1 MGLLQKK
8 GITSLGG
15 NATSSGGLLQ
25 RAGITSLSQAQSTK
39 PVITPT
45 SSKKVTATKVTTN
58 VKPVIKAATPPP
70 KPNVVTKALS
80 GAEKVIKDVVK
91 GITFKLVPPSQNI
104 DKKIVDTVSQLKP
117 PTSQKITIKPGQ
129 KKIDPSQLKQAG
141 IFPKEQTSAQL
152 KQTPQIQ
159 KGRTATTKVIDNS
172 SNAIKS
178 FLAEIPK
185 RFPETAR
192 GIKEIIDHP
201 LSANASPKKALT
213 DAWEAIKQPVIK
225 EFKLS
230 AKSQFDPPKSI
241 AGKVGLEAERLA
253 TAGAIIFSPI
263 SALFSAANNVPVI
276 GTVSRAVSLPFLA
289 VGEGATKVSNKII
302 DQLPISKEAKD
313 QLKPGIG
320 EIFALAGQLALGKIT
335 EIGAKKK
342 IELTKKFGEKD
353 ATTIVEKA
361 TELAAEKKAPTVKPT
376 IDDVQA
382 KLETYL
388 TPGEKTPQE
397 IIGSVIKSGQEK
409 TAEGKATIQ
418 AAIEAQQSG
427 QNIVIEKSV
436 SEPIKVYRG
445 ESSTRKTPEGSYAD
459 AIPTSTNPDIAKIF
473 SGRDGKV
480 KEYTIDPKAKIADGL
495 ELQNKGIVAE
505 ADVIKYAKENGY
517 DAVDLRFRKLSIQ
530 SIHDKNLRGFEDEI
544 KVINKNALIPVE
556 PKPKTVSV
564 PRSQIPVGEGQL
576 KSSGLEARLKEAE
589 RIQKHLDKT
598 PEAIREQLGLST
610 YKEMNKKENIQRA
623 VDFVTQN
630 PEEAI
635 RILKGDAEPPKGI
648 LRNSLFVAMQNKAIG
663 DVNLARKLASIE
675 STRLGQEI
683 SILTEIDPNSPVK
696 IMRDLIKVREDAI
709 KKNYGGKKAS
719 QVRET
724 FVKKAMDQVKK
735 PDKYDINKLIDFI
748 ETC

>member
-58 VKPVIKAATPPP
+58 VKPAIKAATPPP

-117 PTSQKITIKPGQ
+117 TASQKITIKPGQ

-263 SALFSAANNVPVI
+263 SALFSAANNVPVV

-302 DQLPISKEAKD
+302 DQLPISKEAKN

-388 TPGEKTPQE
+388 TPGERTPQE
-397 IIGSVIKSGQEK
+397 VIGAVIKSGQET

-418 AAIEAQQSG
+418 TAMEAQQNG
-427 QNIVIEKSV
+427 QNIVIEKAQV
-436 SEPIKVYRG
+436 VEP
-445 ESSTRKTPEGSYAD
+445 
-459 AIPTSTNPDIAKIF
+459 
-473 SGRDGKV
+473 KV
-480 KEYTIDPKAKIADGL
+480 KEPTAQTELFTKEQKTVKEVVPETATVKTPSKIGESIERKAIEANLTKGFEGIAGYDKVTIKEQAQKAADLMKNVEEARKVIRGETELPQGL
-495 ELQNKGIVAE
+495 RGTALITAMEEQIKNMKDSNMAAKLAHELANSSLVSETSAAAQELRLAAERHPDSLALKLRDIRKAREEAFKKRFGNKNVQQATE
-505 ADVIKYAKENGY
+505 RVIK
-517 DAVDLRFRKLSIQ
+517 D
-530 SIHDKNLRGFEDEI
+530 
-544 KVINKNALIPVE
+544 
-556 PKPKTVSV
+556 
-564 PRSQIPVGEGQL
+564 
-576 KSSGLEARLKEAE
+576 
-589 RIQKHLDKT
+589 
-598 PEAIREQLGLST
+598 IRE
-610 YKEMNKKENIQRA
+610 
-623 VDFVTQN
+623 
-630 PEEAI
+630 
-635 RILKGDAEPPKGI
+635 
-648 LRNSLFVAMQNKAIG
+648 
-663 DVNLARKLASIE
+663 
-675 STRLGQEI
+675 
-683 SILTEIDPNSPVK
+683 
-696 IMRDLIKVREDAI
+696 KVR
-709 KKNYGGKKAS
+709 
-719 QVRET
+719 
-724 FVKKAMDQVKK
+724 K
-735 PDKYDINKLIDFI
+735 PDKYDWNSFVKSI
-748 ETC
+748 EC